1 MVQMSTMMNYST
13 NIMATGSKIILIY
26 SADNNLRMFPFEDS
40 SIAEIPVA
48 DTNHIGWNLR
58 QIRRYYKGEVLVIS
72 NANGVIEQIC
82 DQYDAQHVSL
92 LENINKQVY
101 DHSKDCDQTILL
113 TNGIL
118 LSDDMAKGLIQK
130 LEIDED
136 VMYVSTF
143 SEMVK
148 SINTMGVSEKDGIVE
163 AIYGHPRSHYVNGY
177 SVGAF
182 IVGSSIIEQ
191 FKHTTKGFN
200 NINVGQMPDDKY
212 YIENAIQDAIFNGE
226 YISAEW
232 VKREI
237 DFTQLNF
244 TYEIVE
250 TNQFG
255 TRELLKTETVIDST
269 ATIDESATIT
279 GKLRIGKN
287 SVIGKN
293 VVIRGDCW
301 IGDNVTIDN
310 GVIIGKNCLINS
322 GTKIFDYALI
332 NDNTVLGNNNKIG
345 FTAEVS
351 GVTFEGISATH
362 NCEVYGVIGKR
373 VDIAAGVQTAILRFD
388 DELVPVRIGNKKY
401 SNKFT
406 SYIAIGN
413 YSRTGVNNVFAPGV
427 RVGSRSAISP
437 GIIVNRDVDHNT
449 ILKLEQNITSGT
461 WGSGRYGW

>member
-1 MVQMSTMMNYST
+1 MGFY
-13 NIMATGSKIILIY
+13 
-26 SADNNLRMFPFEDS
+26 
-40 SIAEIPVA
+40 
-48 DTNHIGWNLR
+48 
-58 QIRRYYKGEVLVIS
+58 
-72 NANGVIEQIC
+72 
-82 DQYDAQHVSL
+82 
-92 LENINKQVY
+92 
-101 DHSKDCDQTILL
+101 
-113 TNGIL
+113 
-118 LSDDMAKGLIQK
+118 SDDMAKGLIQK

-191 FKHTTKGFN
+191 FKHTTKDSITLMLGKCLMI
-200 NINVGQMPDDKY
+200 NIILK
-212 YIENAIQDAIFNGE
+212 NAIQDAIFNGE

-287 SVIGKN
+287 SAPGKN
-293 VVIRGDCW
+293 VATCGDCW

-362 NCEVYGVIGKR
+362 NCEVYGVIGK
-373 VDIAAGVQTAILRFD
+373 
-388 DELVPVRIGNKKY
+388 
-401 SNKFT
+401 
-406 SYIAIGN
+406 
-413 YSRTGVNNVFAPGV
+413 SRYC
-427 RVGSRSAISP
+427 SRSTNS
-437 GIIVNRDVDHNT
+437 
-449 ILKLEQNITSGT
+449 NITRFT
-461 WGSGRYGW
+461 MN